1 MNIDI
6 RAALVSGSLV
16 TEAEFNS
23 YTDLTTTNLGDGV
36 FVHSGLWSG
45 KPVTVIEA
53 PSAMVIATRQA

>member
-1 MNIDI
+1 MNINI
-6 RAALVSGSLV
+6 RAGLASGSLV

-45 KPVTVIEA
+45 KPVAVIEA
-53 PSAMVIATRQA
+53 PSSMDIAARQS